1 MTGPDR
7 GQLCRPSRKTGE
19 REGKEKDGLSYQT
32 VKDHQK
38 VRNNETVCL
47 ILFGNPLPTQ
57 SDTDVSV
64 FSRSVMKEFLETTK
78 MVLHDKEKTRITL
91 VLFEIRVFDLLN
103 TSSE

>member
-1 MTGPDR
+1 MTSM
-7 GQLCRPSRKTGE
+7 CR
-19 REGKEKDGLSYQT
+19 DGLTYQT

-38 VRNNETVCL
+38 VRNNEEVCL

-78 MVLHDKEKTRITL
+78 MVLHDKEKTR
-91 VLFEIRVFDLLN
+91 VLFQIRVFDLLH
-103 TSSE
+103 TSRE